1 MKANQ
6 KNIDKI
12 YERNRAGMI
21 QMLPTVGF
29 AVILLYAVMYI
40 GTYTN
45 GTIGSQLI
53 DTYNPNSVYNA
64 TGNNEAGSW
73 RTTFQNGTVN
83 TLNNMSGDYDNNTE
97 IISVAAIVT
106 ILTVPLMAIAGVRRL
121 F

>member
-53 DTYNPNSVYNA
+53 DSYGTASERSTFENA
-64 TGNNEAGSW
+64 S
-73 RTTFQNGTVN
+73 VN
-83 TLNNMSGDYDNNTE
+83 TLNNMSGDFDNNTE

-106 ILTVPLMAIAGVRRL
+106 ILTLPLMAIASVRRL